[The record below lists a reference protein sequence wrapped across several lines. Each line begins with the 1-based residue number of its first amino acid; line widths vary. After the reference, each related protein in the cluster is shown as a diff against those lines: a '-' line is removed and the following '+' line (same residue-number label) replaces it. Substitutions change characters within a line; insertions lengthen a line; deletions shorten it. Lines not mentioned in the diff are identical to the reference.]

1 MHTKRLIGLLLA
13 ALGIMGVIY
22 TAAVF
27 TAAGNHHHTVMR
39 IVYILLGIMLFI
51 GGIRLVTTDKEQ
63 A

>member
-13 ALGIMGVIY
+13 AIGIMGVIY

-27 TAAGNHHHTVMR
+27 TAGHQHHTVMR
-39 IVYILLGIMLFI
+39 IVYISLGVILFVS
-51 GGIRLVTTDKEQ
+51 GIRLVITDKEE